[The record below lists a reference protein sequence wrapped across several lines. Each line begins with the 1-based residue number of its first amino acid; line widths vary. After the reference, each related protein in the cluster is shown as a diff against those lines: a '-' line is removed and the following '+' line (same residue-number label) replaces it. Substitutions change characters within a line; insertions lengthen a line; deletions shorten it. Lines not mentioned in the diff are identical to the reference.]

1 MVNVLAFDFGGTNV
15 KYGLADTQGHILNKA
30 SIQTPPSLE
39 GLLIFIKKQVLK
51 YADQRIEGIA
61 ISAPGAVSKKGVI
74 YGSSAIPYIHGP
86 NIKYHIEK
94 ETGIRTEIENDA
106 NCAGLAEVW
115 QGSGK
120 GKKDV
125 AIVVIGT
132 GIGGS
137 LIKDGA
143 VHKGNTLHGGEFGYM
158 ILNPHNLGSGMNTFS
173 ETASTY
179 SILKRVA
186 AEKKIDVSTLT
197 GEIVFSLADQG
208 DEVCK
213 RAISEFITMLSIGL
227 YNIQYAYDPELI
239 LIGGGISQRDDLI
252 SRLKTEIGRIVGT
265 VEAAT
270 ITPEVDRCAFHAD
283 ANLVGA
289 VYHFL
294 QMRS

>member
-1 MVNVLAFDFGGTNV
+1 MANVLAFDFGGTYI
-15 KYGLADTQGHILNKA
+15 KYGLVDTQGHVLNKEY
-30 SIQTPPSLE
+30 IKTPSSLE
-39 GLLIFIKKQVLK
+39 SLLMLIKKQV
-51 YADQRIEGIA
+51 QRYYEQNFKGIA
-61 ISAPGAVSKKGVI
+61 ISAPGSVSEEGII

-86 NIKYHIEK
+86 NIKHLIEE
-94 ETGIRTEIENDA
+94 ETGIRPQIENDA

-115 QGSGK
+115 KGSGK
-120 GKKDV
+120 EKKDV

-132 GIGGS
+132 GIGGA

-173 ETASTY
+173 EVASTY

-186 AEKKIDVSTLT
+186 AEKQTDISTLS
-197 GEIVFSLADQG
+197 GEMVFSLADQG

-213 RAISEFITMLSIGL
+213 KAISEFITMLSVGL

-239 LIGGGISQRDDLI
+239 LLGGGISQRDDLI
-252 SRLKTEIGRIVGT
+252 IRLKKEMNRIVET
-265 VEAAT
+265 VHEAT
-270 ITPEVDRCAFHAD
+270 ITPKVDLCAFHAD

-289 VYHFL
+289 VCHL
-294 QMRS
+294 LLTE